1 MQDRRKIVGRVLKNC
16 KIWSGLAD
24 VFTIAEK
31 LLPWAWYFPPFC
43 TFVFV
48 VQIAETIARSFSS
61 FNCLL
66 QGLLFNCT
74 ADRGSFQ
81 VDHKDRKLYMA
92 AIDAASQRESQ
103 AINQPPPVTG
113 RDYHQLV
120 IRTIVTAA
128 AN

>member
-48 VQIAETIARSFSS
+48 VQIAATIVRSFSS

-74 ADRGSFQ
+74 AV
-81 VDHKDRKLYMA
+81 VDHKDRKLYTA
-92 AIDAASQRESQ
+92 AIDAGSQRESQ